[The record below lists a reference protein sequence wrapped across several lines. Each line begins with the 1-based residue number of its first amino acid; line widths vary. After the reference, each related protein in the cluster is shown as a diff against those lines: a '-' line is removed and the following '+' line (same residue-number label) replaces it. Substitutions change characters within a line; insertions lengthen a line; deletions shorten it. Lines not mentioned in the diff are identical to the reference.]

1 MDKLALSISEKP
13 SNTTPHHGRGKKSEN
28 KFCRS
33 QRKISLAVIISPYD
47 DEFSPAYVVSFARVF
62 GAPYLT
68 SSLPLTSLHC
78 IFWNVRYFPYHL
90 AEAVQPLP
98 NSY

>member
-13 SNTTPHHGRGKKSEN
+13 SNPTPHHGRGKKSEN
-28 KFCRS
+28 KFCRR
-33 QRKISLAVIISPYD
+33 QHKISLAVIISPYD
-47 DEFSPAYVVSFARVF
+47 DEFLPAYVVSFARVF
-62 GAPYLT
+62 DALYLT
-68 SSLPLTSLHC
+68 SSLPLPSLHC

>member
-28 KFCRS
+28 KFCQS
-33 QRKISLAVIISPYD
+33 QYKISLVVIFSPYD
-47 DEFSPAYVVSFARVF
+47 DEFSLAYVVSFARVF
-62 GAPYLT
+62 VALYLT
-68 SSLPLTSLHC
+68 SSLPLISLHC

-90 AEAVQPLP
+90 AEVV
-98 NSY
+98 